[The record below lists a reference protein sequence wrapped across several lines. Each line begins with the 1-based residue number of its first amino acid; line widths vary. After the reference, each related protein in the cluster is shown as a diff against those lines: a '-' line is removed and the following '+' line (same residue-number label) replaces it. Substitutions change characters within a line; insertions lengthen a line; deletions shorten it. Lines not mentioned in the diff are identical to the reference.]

1 MKNKLV
7 LFSSVFLLCLT
18 ACGKTN
24 VHHKITDYILEDDYV
39 DDYRILQLTDIHL
52 GDKDNYQEHFDFMD
66 LTIEESKPNL
76 IVITGDLFTFASKTT
91 AKRLINYFNSKN
103 CKWTATFGN
112 HDEQCYFSVD
122 WFTSQLEKA
131 GDKCLFVDYEDDDVQ
146 GNANFAINLMKGGN
160 VFEQLIIMDSNRYN
174 FGGKGY
180 FGYDYFKDNQIKW
193 YEDLVDY
200 TKAPNLMFYHI
211 PLPQVRD
218 AWAAAE
224 KDKSLIM
231 NPKDNATQG
240 EDPCNPEWDSGFF
253 DVIEKKG
260 YTQGMYFGHDH
271 LNNYIVKYK
280 TKDEYKGIDVGYG
293 VKATDRIYYGESML
307 GGRTIVLHND
317 HTLSYED
324 HYHKYSEVK
333 K

>member
-146 GNANFAINLMKGGN
+146 GNANFAINLMKDGS

>member
-280 TKDEYKGIDVGYG
+280 TKEEYKGIDFGYG
-293 VKATDRIYYGESML
+293 IKATDRIYYGESML